1 MITKLEDQ
9 VNETKKH
16 VVDLNKK
23 EKELKGTF
31 NIHKSNVAELE
42 AEKRRA
48 NQKVW
53 KRIKIIKTIFI
64 FRFQAWEQ
72 KRSRLKNMLLFKKKK
87 LR

>member
-1 MITKLEDQ
+1 LACRQNFHFKLKKWASIKAVLMITKLEDQ

-48 NQKVW
+48 NQKV
-53 KRIKIIKTIFI
+53 
-64 FRFQAWEQ
+64 
-72 KRSRLKNMLLFKKKK
+72 
-87 LR
+87 

>member
-16 VVDLNKK
+16 VVSLNKK

-31 NIHKSNVAELE
+31 NIHKQNVAELE

-48 NQKVW
+48 NKKV
-53 KRIKIIKTIFI
+53 
-64 FRFQAWEQ
+64 
-72 KRSRLKNMLLFKKKK
+72 
-87 LR
+87 

>member
-9 VNETKKH
+9 VNDTKKH
-16 VVDLNKK
+16 VVNLNKK

-48 NQKVW
+48 NQKVQ
-53 KRIKIIKTIFI
+53 TINFH
-64 FRFQAWEQ
+64 
-72 KRSRLKNMLLFKKKK
+72 
-87 LR
+87 